1 MKEYYT
7 INEVAVMTGFT
18 TRSLRLFI
26 QQGFL
31 EGEKIDGKWSFTSQ
45 QFENFISNPNI
56 TAGIKIKN
64 NALVYDFLS
73 DSEKADNQTCVI
85 LDLHISSKEEL
96 EEISTY
102 FCNAMSSEN
111 VSSSKMK
118 MEMQNNSVRLILS
131 GPEEFIADI
140 MKKWYEKYVF

>member
-7 INEVAVMTGFT
+7 INEVAVMSGFT

-31 EGEKIDGKWSFTSQ
+31 EGEKIDGKWSFTVEQ
-45 QFENFISNPNI
+45 LEAFISNPNI
-56 TAGIKIKN
+56 KTGIKIKN
-64 NALVYDFLS
+64 NALVYDFLA
-73 DSEKADNQTCVI
+73 DFEKKENQTCLI
-85 LDLHISSKEEL
+85 QDFHISSKEEL

-111 VSSSKMK
+111 VSSAKMK

-131 GPEEFIADI
+131 GPEDFIADVI
-140 MKKWYEKYVF
+140 KKWYEK

>member
-64 NALVYDFLS
+64 NALVYDFLA
-73 DSEKADNQTCVI
+73 DFEKKENQTCLI
-85 LDLHISSKEEL
+85 LDFHISSNEEF
-96 EEISTY
+96 EEISSY
-102 FCNAMSSEN
+102 FCTAMSDEN
-111 VSSSKMK
+111 VSASKMK
-118 MEMQNNSVRLILS
+118 LERQNNSVRLILS
-131 GPEEFIADI
+131 GPEDFIADV
-140 MKKWYEKYVF
+140 MKKWYEKK